1 MTNFAFVSGI
11 AKNFAAQRT
20 SVRVLEVSGAAMAV
34 AVGLFGATLVM
45 SPAPTKASTHPM
57 AQIDPVQMTSNA
69 PRDLPSFDA
78 SYQRHIGV
86 LDTLR
91 R

>member
-34 AVGLFGATLVM
+34 AVGLFGASLVV
-45 SPAPTKASTHPM
+45 SPAPTKASTSM

-69 PRDLPSFDA
+69 PRDLPSFDD

>member
-1 MTNFAFVSGI
+1 MTYFAFVSGI
-11 AKNFAAQRT
+11 TKNFAAQRT
-20 SVRVLEVSGAAMAV
+20 SVRVLEASGAAMAV
-34 AVGLFGATLVM
+34 AVGLFGASLVVL
-45 SPAPTKASTHPM
+45 PAPTKASTHPM

-69 PRDLPSFDA
+69 PRDLPSFDD

>member
-11 AKNFAAQRT
+11 AKNFAGQRT

-34 AVGLFGATLVM
+34 AVGLFGASLVV
-45 SPAPTKASTHPM
+45 SPAPTKA
-57 AQIDPVQMTSNA
+57 A
-69 PRDLPSFDA
+69 PIPWRRSIRCHDYQRASRLPSFDD
-78 SYQRHIGV
+78 SYQRDLGV

>member
-20 SVRVLEVSGAAMAV
+20 SVRVLEASGAAMAV
-34 AVGLFGATLVM
+34 AVGLFGASLVVL
-45 SPAPTKASTHPM
+45 PAPTKASTHPM
-57 AQIDPVQMTSNA
+57 AQMDPVQMTSNA
-69 PRDLPSFDA
+69 PRDLPSFDD

>member
-1 MTNFAFVSGI
+1 MNTFVSRIG
-11 AKNFAAQRT
+11 KKFGAQRT
-20 SVRVLEVSGAAMAV
+20 SVRILEISGAAMAV
-34 AVGLFGATLVM
+34 AVGLFGASLVA
-45 SPAPTKASTHPM
+45 SPSPSEASTYVI
-57 AQIDPVQMTSNA
+57 AQIDPVQMTLNA

-78 SYQRHIGV
+78 AYQTHIGV

>member
-1 MTNFAFVSGI
+1 MNPFV
-11 AKNFAAQRT
+11 ARFCKKFVAQRT
-20 SVRVLEVSGAAMAV
+20 SVRVLEASGAAMAV
-34 AVGLFGATLVM
+34 AVGLFGASLVV

-57 AQIDPVQMTSNA
+57 ARIDPVQMTSNA
-69 PRDLPSFDA
+69 PRDLPSFDD

>member
-34 AVGLFGATLVM
+34 AVGLFGASLVV

-57 AQIDPVQMTSNA
+57 AQVDPVQMTSNA
-69 PRDLPSFDA
+69 PRDLPSFDD
-78 SYQRHIGV
+78 SY
-86 LDTLR
+86 
-91 R
+91 

>member
-1 MTNFAFVSGI
+1 MTIFAFVSGI
-11 AKNFAAQRT
+11 AKKFVAQRT
-20 SVRVLEVSGAAMAV
+20 SVRVLEISGAAMAV
-34 AVGLFGATLVM
+34 AVGLFGASLVV
-45 SPAPTKASTHPM
+45 SPAPTKASTHAL
-57 AQIDPVQMTSNA
+57 AQIDPVQMTINA

>member
-11 AKNFAAQRT
+11 AKKFAAQRT
-20 SVRVLEVSGAAMAV
+20 SVRVLEISGAAMAV
-34 AVGLFGATLVM
+34 AVGLFGASLV

-69 PRDLPSFDA
+69 PRDLPSFDD

>member
-1 MTNFAFVSGI
+1 MNPFVPRFC
-11 AKNFAAQRT
+11 KKFVAQRT
-20 SVRVLEVSGAAMAV
+20 SVRVLEASGAAMAV
-34 AVGLFGATLVM
+34 AVGLFGASLVV

-57 AQIDPVQMTSNA
+57 ARIDPVQMTSNA
-69 PRDLPSFDA
+69 PRDLPSFDD